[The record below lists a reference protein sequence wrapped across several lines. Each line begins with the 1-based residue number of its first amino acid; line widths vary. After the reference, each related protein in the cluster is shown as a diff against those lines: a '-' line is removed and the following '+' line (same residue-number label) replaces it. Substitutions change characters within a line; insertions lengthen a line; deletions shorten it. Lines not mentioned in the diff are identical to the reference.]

1 MFPLGMISVSYD
13 DWEYPLDTRV
23 RDGVG
28 IISSAATSM
37 LREKGELPEAQSS
50 CYSTPSDRSP
60 GKLPPSALRRC
71 VYVCESKSRSRDLH
85 NSVFVAEG
93 GGFLHNSFFTV
104 LMRGVGREKKKTWQQ
119 CEILRH
125 QVTFNTISSC
135 VQSRSAHEPIL
146 LPHCRDDELNS
157 GQTSLSS
164 LLCVNRSLIHVCRA
178 ASPWFTWLNSLSL
191 SQD

>member
-1 MFPLGMISVSYD
+1 MFNVGVKKKNKQKSQIESFSPDVPLRLSLLSSQMFPLGMISVSYD

-71 VYVCESKSRSRDLH
+71 AYVCVRKSRSRDL
-85 NSVFVAEG
+85 NNCLCNRGWRVF
-93 GGFLHNSFFTV
+93 T
-104 LMRGVGREKKKTWQQ
+104 
-119 CEILRH
+119 
-125 QVTFNTISSC
+125 
-135 VQSRSAHEPIL
+135 
-146 LPHCRDDELNS
+146 
-157 GQTSLSS
+157 
-164 LLCVNRSLIHVCRA
+164 
-178 ASPWFTWLNSLSL
+178 
-191 SQD
+191 